1 MAMDNAIR
9 TRDAVT
15 LISRAWAEPLRRL
28 TGKLG
33 RRRSALPRASGTPAS
48 ALPLANGD
56 RGAILLVQAAGAR
69 CAALADALAAAG
81 YDVQIA
87 QGLPA
92 AVDSLERRPPALVVV
107 DGDAEQDVYGIL
119 RQAGGFPI
127 LAVIPQPTDEQ
138 VLAAFAAGV
147 DDCQQSSICKG
158 ELVVRI
164 HNMLRPT
171 GRQPAAGV
179 PRNADGGA

>member
-1 MAMDNAIR
+1 MDSLMR

-15 LISRAWAEPLRRL
+15 LLSRAWAEPLRRL

-107 DGDAEQDVYGIL
+107 AGDTEQETYRTL
-119 RQAGGFPI
+119 RDAGEFPI
-127 LAVIPQPTDEQ
+127 LALIAQPTDEE
-138 VLAAFAAGV
+138 VLTAFAVGV
-147 DDCQQSSICKG
+147 DDCQQSGISTD
-158 ELVVRI
+158 ELVARI
-164 HNMLRPT
+164 HNMLRPA
-171 GRQPAAGV
+171 GRALAV
-179 PRNADGGA
+179 MAERGA